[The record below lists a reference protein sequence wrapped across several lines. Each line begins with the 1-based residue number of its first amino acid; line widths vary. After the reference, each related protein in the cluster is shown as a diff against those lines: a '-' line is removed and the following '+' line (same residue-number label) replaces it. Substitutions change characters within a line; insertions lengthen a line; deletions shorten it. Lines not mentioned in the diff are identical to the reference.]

1 MPMSGVER
9 REAAGAALAFAAV
22 VLLSFADGGFF
33 PNAWRAGA
41 IALACVGGLA
51 VLAWE
56 PRRPTRGQALVVG
69 GLAAFAV
76 WAALSA
82 IWSIDPDAS
91 LLDAQ
96 RTLLYV
102 AAAAAAL
109 LVRGALLAG
118 TLAGV
123 VVVCV
128 YSLVERLVHGE
139 PQPPDPTQGTLLHEP
154 LGYANG
160 LGGLAAL
167 GIALAVGL
175 LGRQLVLLAAVVV
188 PLVITLVLTGSR
200 AAMIAALVGATVA
213 AGFGWGSPRAARV
226 VVAVAAAGL
235 ALALVLPAGSLA
247 DDLAPHAGP
256 RAWYWHVAWGEAAE
270 SPVVGRG
277 AGTFALSWAA
287 EQPVPE
293 SARDAHSLYLETLAE
308 LGLVGLALLA
318 LALAPPLVAALRRP
332 VVPAAAGAYVAFC
345 LHAGL
350 DWDWELPAV
359 TVTGLLCGCALL
371 VADGRKKSAPAPS
384 TQGTATFDDG
394 IQRS

>member
-1 MPMSGVER
+1 MRGVER

-41 IALACVGGLA
+41 LAFACAAGLA
-51 VLAWE
+51 LVASG
-56 PRRPTRGQALVVG
+56 PRRPTRAEALLVG
-69 GLAAFAV
+69 GLAAFAL
-76 WAALSA
+76 WAAVSA
-82 IWSIDPDAS
+82 AWSIDPDAS

-102 AAAAAAL
+102 AAAVAAL

-123 VVVCV
+123 VAVCV
-128 YSLVERLVHGE
+128 YSVSERLVRGE
-139 PQPPDPTQGTLLHEP
+139 PEPPDPLQGTLLYEP

-160 LGGLAAL
+160 LGALAAF
-167 GIALAVGL
+167 GIPLAVGL
-175 LGRQLVLLAAVVV
+175 LGRRPVLLAAVLT
-188 PLVITLVLTGSR
+188 PLLGVLVLTGSR
-200 AAMIAALVGATVA
+200 AAMIAAVAGAAVTA
-213 AGFGWGSPRAARV
+213 ALRWGSPSAVRGI
-226 VVAVAAAGL
+226 VAAAAAAL

-247 DDLAPHAGP
+247 DDLAPHAGQ
-256 RAWYWHVAWGEAAE
+256 RAWYWHVAWGDVGEA
-270 SPVVGRG
+270 PVVGRG
-277 AGTFALSWAA
+277 SGTFALSWAE
-287 EQPVPE
+287 EQPVPQ
-293 SARDAHSLYLETLAE
+293 SVRDAHSLYLETLAE
-308 LGLVGLALLA
+308 LGLVGLALVA

-332 VVPAAAGAYVAFC
+332 AAPAAAGAYVAFC

-371 VADGRKKSAPAPS
+371 LAHERKKSVPLPS
-384 TQGTATFDDG
+384 TPGTVTIDKRNV
-394 IQRS
+394 RS